1 MTCGKMF
8 AIRRVG
14 MMMVIVRW
22 TIIGFGL
29 LVWGCV
35 SNGTLRDFTFTSS
48 TDETFPPVEQVEL
61 YTNGVDRP
69 HQVIGEVRVQGYAE
83 ESEGSL
89 EARLLEGA
97 REAGAEGVIV
107 VERGTTVSE
116 SGKAGIRNDNVG
128 GAAKDYRLY
137 PPPQGIE
144 VERTYISGRAIRFTE

>member
-1 MTCGKMF
+1 MTM
-8 AIRRVG
+8 AV
-14 MMMVIVRW
+14 MRW
-22 TIIGFGL
+22 TILCVGV

-48 TDETFPPVEQVEL
+48 TDETFPPVQEVEL
-61 YTNGVDRP
+61 YANGVDRP
-69 HQVIGEVRVQGYAE
+69 HQVIGEVRVQGYPE
-83 ESEGSL
+83 ESQESL

-97 REAGAEGVIV
+97 REVGAEGVIV

-116 SGKAGIRNDNVG
+116 TGRAGIRNDNVG

-144 VERTYISGRAIRFTE
+144 VKRTYISGRAIRFTE